1 MTLPPA
7 LRHRQFL
14 IFWLGMLLSWTGNQM
29 LIWTLPWHIRAFTD
43 NPAALGSIGL
53 LRLLPTLTLSL
64 FAGVLADRLNRRKLT
79 MLTQSLMG
87 LTALTLALLT
97 LSGRLQL
104 WMIYALL
111 LVHTAAF
118 LLDLP
123 ARYALTPNIVP
134 EEALTNALG
143 LETLALQ
150 IGGVAGPLLN
160 GLLLERLGEQAS
172 YLGAF
177 LFFAGMVLTL
187 ALMGDVPQE
196 NAAPRGRGVD
206 WEAIR
211 EGVRFTFTH
220 PLILPAML
228 LDFLAT
234 VMTRADSLLSYVA
247 RDILHVSGSAYGL
260 LTAAPM
266 LGALTAGLVFAQLRT
281 VRGQGRLVLGAV
293 GMIGA
298 GAVLFGLSRA
308 FWLSTAALYL
318 MGAADAVSTIV
329 RSAIRQ
335 FQTPD
340 RLRGRMTSVNQIFF
354 MGGPYLGDVKS
365 GFLGSLI
372 GVPLAIALGGVACV
386 LGVAWIDRRW
396 PQFRRYQGVENIQR

>member
-1 MTLPPA
+1 
-7 LRHRQFL
+7 
-14 IFWLGMLLSWTGNQM
+14 MLFSWAGNQM

-43 NPAALGSIGL
+43 DPAALGSIGL
-53 LRLLPTLTLSL
+53 LRLLPTLVLSL
-64 FAGVLADRLNRRKLT
+64 FAGALADRFKRRKLV
-79 MLTQSLMG
+79 MVTQGVMA
-87 LTALTLALLT
+87 LTALTLAGLT
-97 LSGRLQL
+97 YFGKLQL

-111 LVHTAAF
+111 LVHASAF
-118 LLDLP
+118 MLDLP
-123 ARYALTPNIVP
+123 ARYSLTPNIVP
-134 EEALTNALG
+134 AAALTNALS

-150 IGGVAGPLLN
+150 IGGVIGPLAN
-160 GLLLERLGEQAS
+160 GLVLERFGEGYS

-177 LFFAGMVLTL
+177 LLFGGMVAMLGR
-187 ALMGDVPQE
+187 MGDVPQQTVVP
-196 NAAPRGRGVD
+196 AGRGVD
-206 WEAIR
+206 WGAIR
-211 EGVRFTFTH
+211 EGVRFTFRQ
-220 PLILPAML
+220 PLILSAML

-234 VMTRADSLLSYVA
+234 VLTRADSLLSYFA
-247 RDILHVSGSAYGL
+247 QDILGVSGSAYGL

-266 LGALTAGLVFAQLRT
+266 VGALTAGLIFSQARA
-281 VRGQGRLVLGAV
+281 VRRQGKLVLGSVAL
-293 GMIGA
+293 IGG
-298 GAVLFGLSRA
+298 GAVVFGLSRV
-308 FWLSTAALYL
+308 FWLSVAALFF

-386 LGVAWIDRRW
+386 LGVGWINFRW
-396 PQFRRYQGVENIQR
+396 PQLRRYDGAEAIPVGEHGG